1 MAERREYAVDGRGER
16 VIDNRKERRTDAE
29 ERAVDSQLESW
40 PDDAAKQSAD
50 RQMERPAGTVMEQTD
65 NERGRSSRD
74 RDMDSRVERI
84 SEKLMENIVETA
96 VADTKWADVGVKE
109 AKVSESKGKKTARGR
124 KKEQQLAERLAEK
137 AVERNVE
144 AAAERAAE
152 KLAAE
157 AGETAAEQKEDKQMS
172 ALSKEVLIREILE
185 EFLA

>member
-1 MAERREYAVDGRGER
+1 M
-16 VIDNRKERRTDAE
+16 
-29 ERAVDSQLESW
+29 DSQPENW
-40 PDDAAKQSAD
+40 ADDTAKQSVGS
-50 RQMERPAGTVMEQTD
+50 QMERQAETVKEQTD
-65 NERGRSSRD
+65 SINENNRD
-74 RDMDSRVERI
+74 RETDSRVERI

-109 AKVSESKGKKTARGR
+109 ASKGKKTARGR

-137 AVERNVE
+137 AVERN
-144 AAAERAAE
+144 AERAAE

-157 AGETAAEQKEDKQMS
+157 EQKGDKQMS